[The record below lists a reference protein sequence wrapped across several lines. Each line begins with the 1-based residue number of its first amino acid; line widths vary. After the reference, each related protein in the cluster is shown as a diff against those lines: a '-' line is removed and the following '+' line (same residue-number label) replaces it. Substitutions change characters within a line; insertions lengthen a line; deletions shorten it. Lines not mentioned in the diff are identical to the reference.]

1 MHSRTGYQTKVAGSS
16 VKALHCAE
24 CGAILATTE
33 SPHDL
38 YSWAYRAYRWNHIG
52 ERVFCDSCS

>member
-1 MHSRTGYQTKVAGSS
+1 MKSTTGNQTIVGRG
-16 VKALHCAE
+16 VKALHCAG

-38 YSWAYRAYRWNHIG
+38 YSWAYRSYRRNHIG
-52 ERVFCDSCS
+52 ERALCDNCS